1 MHVPVTTGS
10 PSGQVVIH
18 PVPSCGQ

>member
-1 MHVPVTTGS
+1 MHVPVATGS
-10 PSGQVVIH
+10 PSGQVVLH